1 MQKHQKK
8 QTKKIKEF
16 VFPHMVAIHLCI
28 RLQLGD
34 DHVVDMG
41 SDVFLMA
48 LIVYKDYEVLFEVDG
63 WLKYLDIRC
72 RV

>member
-1 MQKHQKK
+1 
-8 QTKKIKEF
+8 
-16 VFPHMVAIHLCI
+16 MVAIHLCI

-63 WLKYLDIRC
+63 
-72 RV
+72 